1 MSGMQGKL
9 FVKRVVDVLG
19 SLFGIIILSP
29 LLIMVAIITECSSKG
44 SAIFKQP
51 RAGYQSKTFTI
62 YKFRSMKTNAPYIG
76 AEGLT
81 PEQQRNLVTTWGR
94 FIRKTSIDELPQLF
108 NILKGDMSFIGP
120 RPGLTKEGEP
130 ELFEARW
137 SYVPSAYDVKP
148 GLSGYSQIMLKRSP
162 DVNLR
167 ARYDSHYVQNLSFC
181 LDAKIFVLSFLTLFG
196 YNRGR

>member
-1 MSGMQGKL
+1 MPGIKGKL
-9 FVKRVVDVLG
+9 FVKRVIDVLG
-19 SLFGIIILSP
+19 SLFGIIVLSP
-29 LLIMVAIITECSSKG
+29 LLIMVTIITGCVSKG
-44 SAIFKQP
+44 SPIFKQP

-62 YKFRSMKTNAPYIG
+62 FKFRSMKTNAPYVG

-81 PEQQRNLVTTWGR
+81 PEQQRNLVTPWGR

-108 NILKGDMSFIGP
+108 NILRGDMSFIGP

-148 GLSGYSQIMLKRSP
+148 GLSGYSQIMLKRSS

-167 ARYDSHYVQNLSFC
+167 ARYDSYYVQNLTFW